1 MALFTFGEGYHN
13 YHHEFQ
19 HDYRNGVK
27 PWEWDP
33 TKWLIWTLSK
43 LGLTNGLRRVPQEAI
58 HAKEARAR
66 DLQETKAIDA
76 SDREEG
82 KLARV

>member
-1 MALFTFGEGYHN
+1 
-13 YHHEFQ
+13 
-19 HDYRNGVK
+19 
-27 PWEWDP
+27 
-33 TKWLIWTLSK
+33 
-43 LGLTNGLRRVPQEAI
+43 VPQEAI

>member
-1 MALFTFGEGYHN
+1 
-13 YHHEFQ
+13 
-19 HDYRNGVK
+19 VK

-43 LGLTNGLRRVPQEAI
+43 LGLTNDLRRVSQEAI
-58 HAKEARAR
+58 HAKEARTR
-66 DLQETKAIDA
+66 DLQETKAMDA
-76 SDREEG
+76 PDREEG